1 MNKGQK
7 SNWFRKLRKESPQ
20 EALTRDLLKW
30 EETLEEGRNDPKK
43 IRALKRM
50 LLLLGSCDLE
60 ISEDGK
66 NFIKASENNLPASEW
81 LSGRLGRV
89 YMSLPAGDGEATLR
103 WIAGKD
109 GFEEGIV
116 YPRFAATHA
125 GKVDEHGKVSE
136 KKLNPFLAPFG
147 GLYSLGKS
155 LFFGGPRNHY
165 GMDVAFGGVGN
176 RYESASERDG
186 NAGII
191 LDNGT
196 GGHVY
201 FNLNKG
207 ENGDSL
213 GFGLEGTAPAKSGF
227 LGKHS
232 FFGSPDDFTPFEGDK
247 FAVKFEAKYLE
258 ELFPERGPA
267 RIKDSKVIPID
278 YEIVDQNH
286 EEKLGHEKN
295 AAKSL
300 LMGHLKYSKFNPF
313 SKHRKLDD
321 EELQTCCETLGIKLV
336 NNNAQILTPIGKKL
350 DDLGVHL
357 PCNYNGA
364 RLNISQKKF
373 EQIVQISDDELDK
386 LPSKM
391 VHWKPR
397 PSVEEFMAQ
406 ADYFNRANERDLF
419 GRDLFGIDVIKGNQD
434 IANIDVMDIGH
445 DGLTLRDTDIPVRP
459 TPSPSTSESQ
469 YEKMVKLRKELG
481 V

>member
-7 SNWFRKLRKESPQ
+7 SNWFRKLRKESAT
-20 EALTRDLLKW
+20 EALTRDMLKW

-60 ISEDGK
+60 ISENGK
-66 NFIKASENNLPASEW
+66 DFIKASENKLPASEW

-89 YMSLPAGDGEATLR
+89 YMSLPAGYGESTLR
-103 WIAGKD
+103 WIAGGAHRID
-109 GFEEGIV
+109 DNRV
-116 YPRFAATHA
+116 AYPRFAATHA
-125 GKVDEHGKVSE
+125 GMVGEDGKVSE
-136 KKLNPFLAPFG
+136 KKLNPISAGFG

-155 LFFGGPRNHY
+155 LLFGDPRNHY

-207 ENGDSL
+207 KNGDSL

-247 FAVKFEAKYLE
+247 FAVKFEAKYLD

-267 RIKDSKVIPID
+267 RIKSSKVIPID
-278 YEIVDQNH
+278 YDIVDQNP
-286 EEKLGHEKN
+286 EEQLGHEKN

-300 LMGHLKYSKFNPF
+300 LMGHVKYSKFNPF

-321 EELQTCCETLGIKLV
+321 DALQLCCETLGIKLV

-364 RLNISQKKF
+364 RLNISQKQF
-373 EQIVQISDDELDK
+373 VQIIQISDSEIDK
-386 LPSKM
+386 LPSRM

-406 ADYFNRANERDLF
+406 ADYFNRANKRDLF
-419 GRDLFGIDVIKGNQD
+419 GDDLIKDKQD
-434 IANIDVMDIGH
+434 DMTNIDVMGIGD
-445 DGLTLRDTDIPVRP
+445 DGLTLRDTNIAVRP
-459 TPSPSTSESQ
+459 TTSPSTNESN
-469 YEKMVKLRKELG
+469 YEKMVKLRQELG

>member
-7 SNWFRKLRKESPQ
+7 SNWFRKLRKESPT
-20 EALTRDLLKW
+20 EALTRDMLKW
-30 EETLEEGRNDPKK
+30 EATLEEGQNDPKK
-43 IRALKRM
+43 IRALKKM

-60 ISEDGK
+60 ISENGK
-66 NFIKASENNLPASEW
+66 DFIKASENNLPASEW

-89 YMSLPAGDGEATLR
+89 YISLPAGWGESTLR
-103 WIAGKD
+103 WIAGGTHRIND
-109 GFEEGIV
+109 NRV
-116 YPRFAATHA
+116 AYPRFAATHA
-125 GKVDEHGKVSE
+125 GMVDEDGKVSE
-136 KKLNPFLAPFG
+136 KKLNPISAAFG

-155 LFFGGPRNHY
+155 LFGNPRNHY
-165 GMDVAFGGVGN
+165 GMDVAFGGRGN
-176 RYESASERDG
+176 RYESSSQRDG

-213 GFGLEGTAPAKSGF
+213 GFGLEGTAPSKSGF

-247 FAVKFEAKYLE
+247 FAVKFEEKYLE

-267 RIKDSKVIPID
+267 RIKSSKVIPTD
-278 YEIVDQNH
+278 YDIVDQNP
-286 EEKLGHEKN
+286 EEQLGHEKN

-321 EELQTCCETLGIKLV
+321 DALQLCCETLGIKLV
-336 NNNAQILTPIGKKL
+336 NNNTQILTPIGKKL

-373 EQIVQISDDELDK
+373 FQIIQISDGKLDK

-397 PSVEEFMAQ
+397 DSVEEFMAQ
-406 ADYFNRANERDLF
+406 ADYFNRASERDLF
-419 GRDLFGIDVIKGNQD
+419 GSDLIKDNQD
-434 IANIDVMDIGH
+434 IANIDVTDIGH
-445 DGLTLRDTDIPVRP
+445 DGLTLRDIDIQVGP
-459 TPSPSTSESQ
+459 TTSPSTSESK
-469 YEKMVKLRKELG
+469 YKRMVELRKELG